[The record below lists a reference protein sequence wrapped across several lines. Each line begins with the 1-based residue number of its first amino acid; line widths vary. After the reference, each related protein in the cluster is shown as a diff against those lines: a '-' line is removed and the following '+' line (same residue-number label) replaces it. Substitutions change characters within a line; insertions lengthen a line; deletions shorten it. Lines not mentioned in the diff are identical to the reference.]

1 MAMRKYV
8 VASILLLPLLLSFS
22 QAAQSWPVESREEPF
37 AFYSEDSGTSSY
49 LGVDIS
55 DVTTERLSA
64 LKLKEEKGVEVT
76 MVDQD
81 APAGKAGIKEHDV
94 ILTMNG
100 TSIESGAQ
108 LRRMIHEMPPGRIG
122 SFGLSRAGRPVTVKV
137 QLADKKKE
145 FSMNGH
151 DMKNFHV
158 DVPEIHIPDIDIPAI
173 NMVMVTSSA
182 RSGLMVENI
191 TPQLGEFFGVKN
203 GNGVLVRSVEKGSR
217 AEKAGFH
224 AGDVIVKVDDQPVHD
239 TSDFMHAVKSRNGAA
254 ISVGVVRDKKEQN
267 LNLSLPDKKESG
279 ELLEEEESLQGPFI
293 DAESADELSE
303 LGQEVAELQPQMELA
318 AEDLHTSATERHTE
332 LRTELRSELCG
343 QQDKLR
349 HQAERLRNQSRLQ
362 QRQLKRDQEKL
373 KLQLNRLRQERLG
386 HEFDI

>member
-1 MAMRKYV
+1 MRRY
-8 VASILLLPLLLSFS
+8 VASSIVLLPLLLGFS
-22 QAAQSWPVESREEPF
+22 QAAQNWSVDPVQPYVFSSEE
-37 AFYSEDSGTSSY
+37 SGTGSY

-55 DVTTERLSA
+55 DITSDRLGA
-64 LKLKEEKGVEVT
+64 LKLKEEQGVEIT

-108 LRRMIHEMPPGRIG
+108 LRRMIHEMPPGRIV
-122 SFGLSRAGRPVTVKV
+122 SFGLSRDGQPVTVKV

-182 RSGLMVENI
+182 RSGLMGENI
-191 TPQLGEFFGVKN
+191 TPPLGEFFGVKN

-239 TSDFMHAVKSRNGAA
+239 TSDFSHALRSRNAGA
-254 ISVGVVRDKKEQN
+254 VPV
-267 LNLSLPDKKESG
+267 
-279 ELLEEEESLQGPFI
+279 
-293 DAESADELSE
+293 
-303 LGQEVAELQPQMELA
+303 
-318 AEDLHTSATERHTE
+318 
-332 LRTELRSELCG
+332 
-343 QQDKLR
+343 
-349 HQAERLRNQSRLQ
+349 
-362 QRQLKRDQEKL
+362 
-373 KLQLNRLRQERLG
+373 
-386 HEFDI
+386 

>member
-1 MAMRKYV
+1 MHRY
-8 VASILLLPLLLSFS
+8 VASSIVLLPLLLGFS
-22 QAAQSWPVESREEPF
+22 QAAQNGSVDPVQPYVFSSEE
-37 AFYSEDSGTSSY
+37 SGTGSY

-100 TSIESGAQ
+100 TAIESGAQ
-108 LRRMIHEMPPGRIG
+108 LRRMIHEMPPGRIVT
-122 SFGLSRAGRPVTVKV
+122 FGLSREGQPVSVKV
-137 QLADKKKE
+137 QLADKGKE
-145 FSMNGH
+145 FAMTGHNMN
-151 DMKNFHV
+151 NFHV
-158 DVPEIHIPDIDIPAI
+158 HVPEIHIPDIDIPSI

-254 ISVGVVRDKKEQN
+254 MNVGVVRDKKEQN

-318 AEDLHTSATERHTE
+318 AEDLHTSATER
-332 LRTELRSELCG
+332 RTELRSELCG